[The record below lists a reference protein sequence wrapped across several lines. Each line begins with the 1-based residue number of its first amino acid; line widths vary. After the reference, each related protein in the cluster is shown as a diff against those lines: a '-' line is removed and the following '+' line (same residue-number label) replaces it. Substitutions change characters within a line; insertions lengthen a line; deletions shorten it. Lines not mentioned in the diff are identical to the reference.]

1 MNIKN
6 LTDAQLIKDT
16 KTLVSQ
22 ELKYLV
28 AILKNLIEIESRRL
42 FSEFKYPSMLEFIIK
57 ELGYSNSA
65 ACRRLQSAR
74 LLEEI
79 PDIESKI
86 RSGSLSIT
94 NLHRAS
100 IFFKKERINET
111 STRSLI
117 LSKLEDKSQLECE
130 KILLEL
136 TPRPLPSE
144 GIRPVSKEHIQLKI
158 NVHEST
164 HKKLDDVKCLLGF
177 HVIDDEFFSSLADE
191 AKENIIKKRFKLT
204 KNGRK
209 THSKSRT
216 PSNHD
221 KRTTYEKAQ
230 EKKCENCGGLF
241 LLQQD
246 HIHPFAKGGKSDAS
260 NLRLLCFH
268 CNQRARIKSGL

>member
-1 MNIKN
+1 MNLKN
-6 LTDAQLIKDT
+6 LTDTQLIKDT

-28 AILKNLIEIESRRL
+28 AVLKNLIEIERRKL
-42 FSEFKYPSMLEFIIK
+42 FSEFKYPSMLEFIIQ
-57 ELGYSNSA
+57 ELGYTNSA
-65 ACRRLQSAR
+65 ASRRLQSAR
-74 LLEEI
+74 LLGEI

-100 IFFKKERINET
+100 IFFKKERIKDT
-111 STRSLI
+111 STRRMI
-117 LSKLEDKSQLECE
+117 LSKLENKSQLDCE

-144 GIRPVSKEHIQLKI
+144 GIRPVSKEHVQLKI
-158 NVHEST
+158 NVLETT
-164 HKKLDDVKCLLGF
+164 HKKLDDVKCLLGL
-177 HVIDDEFFSSLADE
+177 HVIDEFFSTLADE
-191 AKENIIKKRFKLT
+191 AKENITRKRFKLT
-204 KNGRK
+204 KNGRE
-209 THSKSRT
+209 THSESRT

-246 HIHPFAKGGKSDAS
+246 HIHPYARGGKSDSS

-268 CNQRARIKSGL
+268 CNQRERIKAGL